1 MTAEKVTPDWVRSRK
16 GQKPPLTLLPAYDAT
31 FARFLDR
38 AGIELILVGDTLGQ
52 MVQGH
57 DTTLPV
63 TVDDVIYH
71 LKAVNRSVVR
81 GLVVGDMPFLSF
93 QVCKE
98 DAIRNAG
105 RLVKEGGAH
114 AVKLEGGV
122 EIAETVA
129 ALTRSG
135 IPVISHIGVQPQSV
149 LLTGQFRGSIG
160 KALKDVKKILEDAK
174 SIAQAGAFAVVVEA
188 VPREVGKKITETI
201 PIPTLG
207 IGAGPDCD
215 GQVLVTHDLLGLFT
229 EFKPKFVKRYANLA
243 ESIDRALSDFVS
255 EVGEGAFP
263 DDEHSYHLKD
273 DDLLSKISELE

>member
-1 MTAEKVTPDWVRSRK
+1 MMEKVTPDWIRSRK
-16 GQKPPLTLLPAYDAT
+16 GQKPPITLLPAYDAT

-38 AGIELILVGDTLGQ
+38 AGIDLILVGDTLGQ

>member
-38 AGIELILVGDTLGQ
+38 AGIDLILVGDTLGQ

-243 ESIDRALSDFVS
+243 ETIEQALGAFVS

-263 DDEHSYHLKD
+263 DDSHCYHLKD

>member
-38 AGIELILVGDTLGQ
+38 AGIDLILVGDTLGL

-63 TVDDVIYH
+63 TVDDIVYH
-71 LKAVNRSVVR
+71 LRAVNRSVER

-114 AVKLEGGV
+114 AVKLEGGT

-129 ALTRSG
+129 ALTRAG

-149 LLTGQFRGSIG
+149 LLTGQIRNSRG
-160 KALKDVKKILEDAK
+160 KALEDVKKILDDAK
-174 SIAQAGAFAVVVEA
+174 SISEAGAFAVVVEA
-188 VPREVGKKITETI
+188 VPREVGKKITESI
-201 PIPTLG
+201 AIPTLG

-243 ESIDRALSDFVS
+243 ESIDKALSDFVS
-255 EVGEGAFP
+255 EVSEGAFP
-263 DDEHSYHLKD
+263 DDSHSYHLKD
-273 DDLLSKISELE
+273 EDLLKKIAELE